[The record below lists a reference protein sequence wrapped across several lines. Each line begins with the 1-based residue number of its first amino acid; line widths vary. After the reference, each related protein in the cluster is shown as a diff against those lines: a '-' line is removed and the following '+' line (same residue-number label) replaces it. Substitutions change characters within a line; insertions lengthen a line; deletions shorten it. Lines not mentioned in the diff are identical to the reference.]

1 MPFFAKA
8 PWAVSL
14 HGGHSSDYC
23 DHGESTLREML
34 DAAVEAGYHTFG
46 VAEHAPRDES
56 RFLYDEEV
64 KRGWDVAKVQRDFE
78 AYAAATQSLAEEYA
92 GRLNVLRGFEAE
104 VVPANRYADLML
116 ELRARFRF
124 DYMVGSVHWVD
135 DRITDYSQE
144 SFDAVFGAYPS
155 LDALAVRYYERV
167 AEMVRALRPE
177 VVGHIDVIRKYARP
191 HGRADTPAIRDAADG
206 ALEAIRDARTIIDVN
221 TSAYRRGLD
230 TPYPAPWLLERAVRH
245 FGIGV
250 CFGDDS
256 HSVAQVG
263 AGILEARAYLLEH
276 GVACLSTLARS
287 EAGVVLTDVALI

>member
-1 MPFFAKA
+1 MPFFGRA

-14 HGGHSSDYC
+14 HGGHSSNYC
-23 DHGESTLREML
+23 DHGTSTLREIL
-34 DAAVEAGYHTFG
+34 DAAVAVGYRTFG
-46 VAEHAPRDES
+46 VTEHAARNES
-56 RFLYDEEV
+56 RFLYPEEI
-64 KRGWDVAKVQRDFE
+64 KRGWDVAKIQRDFE
-78 AYAAATQSLAEEYA
+78 AYAAVTQSLAEEYA

-104 VVPANRYADLML
+104 VVPANRYAPLML
-116 ELRARFRF
+116 ELRERFRF

-144 SFDAVFGAYPS
+144 SFDAVLETYPS
-155 LDALAVRYYERV
+155 LDALAVCYYERV

-191 HGRADTPAIRDAADG
+191 HGSVDTPAIRDAADG

-256 HSVAQVG
+256 HGVAQVG

-276 GVACLSTLARS
+276 GVAYLSTLERS
-287 EAGVVLTDVALI
+287 DAGVVQTAVALI